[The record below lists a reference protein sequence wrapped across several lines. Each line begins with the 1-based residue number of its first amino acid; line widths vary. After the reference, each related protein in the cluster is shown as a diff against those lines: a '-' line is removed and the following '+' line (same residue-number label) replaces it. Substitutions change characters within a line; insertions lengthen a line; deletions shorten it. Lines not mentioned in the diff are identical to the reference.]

1 MKKLS
6 IVFFIFLVSF
16 CFAQETK
23 VLVTNLPPK
32 TENSVYPLVSIPTN
46 KKAADKIN
54 LYMQVSDLENIP
66 NTRKNPFQLV
76 GSGTTSYSNFVY
88 FYEWK
93 KLTTPKNI
101 LSIYF
106 SGEASGA
113 YPESFEEWKNF
124 DIRTGN
130 YINMLDLIKHSSVK
144 NVESIMRSTI
154 RNKINAFI
162 KEVKSGTQNDT
173 SKEQIELYEDCL
185 GSIDYRS
192 IDYVDYFIEK
202 DQLVMT
208 SGRCSN
214 HAMRGIDDLGSFEIK
229 IPLKKLEPH
238 LTDYAKNLLSG
249 SQTVVTQPNLQ
260 HRIYKGKID
269 GKYPITLMI
278 NQIFEDNSMSITY
291 WYDTH
296 KKLIEWRGTYE
307 NNRFTLVEDDYH
319 DEENARWIPKA
330 NIILDEKGTD
340 LVGTWEDYKT
350 KKKLKIELQ
359 PY

>member
-6 IVFFIFLVSF
+6 IVFFVFLVSF

-23 VLVTNLPPK
+23 VVVTNLPPK
-32 TENSVYPLVSIPTN
+32 TDDAVYPFVSIPTN

-54 LYMQVSDLENIP
+54 LYLQVSDLENIP
-66 NTRKNPFQLV
+66 NTRKDPFQLV

-93 KLTTPKNI
+93 KLAAPKNI

-113 YPESFEEWKNF
+113 YPENFEEWKNF

-130 YINMLDLIKHSSVK
+130 YINILDLIKRSSVK
-144 NVESIMRSTI
+144 NVESIMRSSI
-154 RNKINAFI
+154 RNEITAYI
-162 KEVKSGTQNDT
+162 KDLKSETQDETTN
-173 SKEQIELYEDCL
+173 EQIELYEECL
-185 GSIDYRS
+185 GSIEYRG
-192 IDYVDYFIEK
+192 IDYVDYYIEK
-202 DQLVMT
+202 NQLVLI

-214 HAMRGIDDLGSFEIK
+214 HARRGIDDLDSYEIK
-229 IPLKKLEPH
+229 IPLEKLAPH

-249 SQTVVTQPNLQ
+249 SQTTVTQPNLQ
-260 HRIYKGKID
+260 HQIYKGMID
-269 GKYPITLMI
+269 GKYPITLLI
-278 NQIFEDNSMSITY
+278 NQIFDDNSMSITY
-291 WYDTH
+291 WYDAH

-307 NNRFTLVEDDYH
+307 NHRFTLVEDDYH
-319 DEENARWIPKA
+319 DDENARWIPKA
-330 NIILDEKGTD
+330 NIILDEKGTN